1 MSLSE
6 RLDSYQRRHRW
17 AGFVLAVIYKFTD
30 DSGTY
35 LAALLTYYGFVSFFP
50 LLLLFSTI
58 LGFVLRGNP
67 ALHHQLLH
75 SALQEFPVI
84 GPQLATPEHLGGGFT
99 GLVIGILVTLYGGL
113 GIAQAVQYTMNTAW
127 AVPKH
132 RRPNPFAARGR
143 SILLLCSA
151 GLAVLC
157 TSGLSAL
164 GSSGGAFGAQFG
176 LGLHVALTA
185 VSMVI
190 NAVVFV
196 LAFKL
201 ATPRPLTV
209 RQVAPGALAAAVAW
223 QVLQSFGGRYVGH
236 VVKTSS
242 ATNAVFALVLGL
254 LAFFYLASL
263 AFVFC
268 VEIDVVRVN
277 RLYPRSLLT
286 PFTDNVQLTRGDEQV
301 YADAARSQS
310 AKGFERV
317 EVRFDPS
324 PREQAADEGT
334 ADGSGAVEETT
345 PERSGTE

>member
-6 RLDSYQRRHRW
+6 RLDRYQRTHRW

-67 ALHHQLLH
+67 GLQQELLH
-75 SALQEFPVI
+75 SALQQFPVI
-84 GPQLATPEHLGGGFT
+84 GGQLAAPEHLGGGVA
-99 GLVIGILVTLYGGL
+99 GLVIGILVAIYGGL
-113 GIAQAVQYTMNTAW
+113 GIAQAVQYAMNTAW

-143 SILLLCSA
+143 SLLLLASA

-164 GSSGGAFGAQFG
+164 GSSGGSFGAEFG
-176 LGLHVALTA
+176 LGLHIALTSVA
-185 VSMVI
+185 MVI

-201 ATPRPLTV
+201 ATPRALTV

-223 QVLQSFGGRYVGH
+223 QLLQSFGGRYVGH
-236 VVKTSS
+236 VVKSSS

-254 LAFFYLASL
+254 LAFFYLASI
-263 AFVFC
+263 AFVLC
-268 VEIDVVRVN
+268 IEVNVVRVD
-277 RLYPRSLLT
+277 RLHPRSLLT
-286 PFTDNVQLTRGDEQV
+286 PFTDNVELTRGDEKV
-301 YADAARSQS
+301 YTEAARSQS

-324 PREQAADEGT
+324 PRERAADENAPG
-334 ADGSGAVEETT
+334 
-345 PERSGTE
+345 